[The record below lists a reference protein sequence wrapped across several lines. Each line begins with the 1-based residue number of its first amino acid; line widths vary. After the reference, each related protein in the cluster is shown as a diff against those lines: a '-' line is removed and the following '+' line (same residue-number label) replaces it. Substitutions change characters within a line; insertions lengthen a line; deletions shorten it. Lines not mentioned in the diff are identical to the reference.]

1 MAYRFEA
8 KVAARGYHI
17 YRNLTWENVKP
28 GDKMTVRLETNDE
41 LKKVDS
47 YCCVY
52 QSDGWSTS
60 AAKNSGTHP
69 ERDTQ
74 TCFFSF

>member
-47 YCCVY
+47 YCCVLSK
-52 QSDGWSTS
+52 QWLVNLG
-60 AAKNSGTHP
+60 N
-69 ERDTQ
+69 
-74 TCFFSF
+74 